1 MGWQWLI
8 ILIRWANHSPYSI
21 MSLEWI
27 ERPHLKY
34 NLQVNSTTMCFYQEK
49 KPKKKSNPHQHDQ
62 EVVSAVM
69 GIQVYDV
76 LAASELF
83 GLKKF
88 GTLYTFLS
96 LANPA
101 RPLVCSVSTN
111 MKQRSNI
118 NPITH
123 LCEMQSQNL
132 QAFLVFMNTCSLVTF
147 KVMSGLWF
155 LLFKVWGS

>member
-1 MGWQWLI
+1 
-8 ILIRWANHSPYSI
+8 
-21 MSLEWI
+21 
-27 ERPHLKY
+27 
-34 NLQVNSTTMCFYQEK
+34 MCFYQEK
-49 KPKKKSNPHQHDQ
+49 KPTKKKVTPTNTTKK
-62 EVVSAVM
+62 VVSAVM

-132 QAFLVFMNTCSLVTF
+132 QAFLVFMNTCSLLTF
-147 KVMSGLWF
+147 MVMQVYDSCSSKYEVAKNEL
-155 LLFKVWGS
+155 S